1 MKTMKTRSL
10 GTIAGAL
17 ALVVSILGSQAGVG
31 RVQAATFHSTAAAH
45 GGVRPHVAQNGSG
58 SPFVTFNVFSTP
70 GVDNALGGGIAAGP
84 DGRMWI
90 TDLFGG
96 TVDAITTNGA
106 VTQFAAPG
114 GAQGIAAGPRSQGR
128 VLWFTRQNPPSLN
141 RITTAGTIT
150 TFPLPAPAGRP
161 VSVVA
166 GPDGAMWFTT
176 WNPATIGRISA
187 HGHITQFPLAGGQT
201 PESLTV
207 GPDGNLWF
215 VDFFANKI
223 GRITPRGAI
232 TLFSGATGGLRSI
245 AAWRGA
251 LYVADA
257 RKGQIVRVTTDG
269 QFTYFPDPSGVPVAL
284 NVGPDGNLW
293 TITGNVIGNP
303 MGLQSITPSMTFSTP
318 VTLPRGAAGGLATG
332 PDGNLWLPSMPPGVT
347 VYALHALTAA
357 PTTIALTMRQTQ
369 TLTATV
375 SSPAPAGGLVARS
388 SDTDVATVT
397 PTAGNPSMW
406 TVTAVGVGSC
416 VIRVSDGM
424 KNTVDIPVSVTP

>member
-424 KNTVDIPVSVTP
+424 RNTVDIPVSVAP

>member
-357 PTTIALTMRQTQ
+357 PTTIALTVRQTQ

-375 SSPAPAGGLVARS
+375 SSPSGGLNVRS
-388 SDTDVATVT
+388 SDTDVATVA
-397 PTAGNPSMW
+397 PAAGNPSMW
-406 TVTAVGVGSC
+406 MVTAVGVGSC

>member
-1 MKTMKTRSL
+1 MNRQRRWAAV
-10 GTIAGAL
+10 AGILTL
-17 ALVVSILGSQAGVG
+17 AVSILGAQAGSADA
-31 RVQAATFHSTAAAH
+31 QTATAHPLRAAH
-45 GGVRPHVAQNGSG
+45 GQVRPRVAQNGSG

-187 HGHITQFPLAGGQT
+187 HGHITQFPLAGG
-201 PESLTV
+201 
-207 GPDGNLWF
+207 
-215 VDFFANKI
+215 
-223 GRITPRGAI
+223 
-232 TLFSGATGGLRSI
+232 
-245 AAWRGA
+245 
-251 LYVADA
+251 ADA
-257 RKGQIVRVTTDG
+257 REPHGRAGRQPLVRRFLRQHGRADHAARQDHAV
-269 QFTYFPDPSGVPVAL
+269 Q
-284 NVGPDGNLW
+284 
-293 TITGNVIGNP
+293 
-303 MGLQSITPSMTFSTP
+303 
-318 VTLPRGAAGGLATG
+318 RGDRRIEIDRGMAGG
-332 PDGNLWLPSMPPGVT
+332 
-347 VYALHALTAA
+347 ALCRRRAQGAD
-357 PTTIALTMRQTQ
+357 R
-369 TLTATV
+369 
-375 SSPAPAGGLVARS
+375 AR
-388 SDTDVATVT
+388 DDRR
-397 PTAGNPSMW
+397 PIHLFP
-406 TVTAVGVGSC
+406 
-416 VIRVSDGM
+416 
-424 KNTVDIPVSVTP
+424 

>member
-1 MKTMKTRSL
+1 M
-10 GTIAGAL
+10 AGILTL
-17 ALVVSILGSQAGVG
+17 AVSILGAQAGPASA
-31 RVQAATFHSTAAAH
+31 QTTTAHPTSMARGH
-45 GGVRPHVAQNGSG
+45 VRPHVAQNGSG

-70 GVDNALGGGIAAGP
+70 GIDNALGGGIAAGP
-84 DGRMWI
+84 DGRVWI

-96 TVDAITTNGA
+96 TVDAITTNGT

-141 RITTAGTIT
+141 RITTSGTIM
-150 TFPLPAPAGRP
+150 TFPLTAPAGRP

-176 WNPATIGRISA
+176 WSPATIGRISA
-187 HGHITQFPLAGGQT
+187 HGHITQFPLTGGQT
-201 PESLTV
+201 PNSLTV

-232 TLFSGATGGLRSI
+232 TLFSGATGEPVSI

-269 QFTYFPDPSGVPVAL
+269 QFTYVPDPSGVPVAL

-293 TITGNVIGNP
+293 TITGNVIGDP

-318 VTLPRGAAGGLATG
+318 APLPRGAAGGLATG

-357 PTTIALTMRQTQ
+357 PTTIALTVRQTQ

-375 SSPAPAGGLVARS
+375 SSPGGRLSARS
-388 SDTDVATVT
+388 SDTDVATVA
-397 PTAGNPSMW
+397 PAAGNPSAW
-406 TVTAVGVGSC
+406 TVTAVGVGAC

-424 KNTVDIPVSVTP
+424 KNTVDIPVSVAP

>member
-176 WNPATIGRISA
+176 WNSATIGRISA

-293 TITGNVIGNP
+293 TITGNVIGDP

-357 PTTIALTMRQTQ
+357 PTTIALTVRQTQ

-375 SSPAPAGGLVARS
+375 SSPSGGLNVRS
-388 SDTDVATVT
+388 SDTDVATVA
-397 PTAGNPSMW
+397 PAAGNPSMW
-406 TVTAVGVGSC
+406 MVTAVGVGSC

>member
-1 MKTMKTRSL
+1 MNIRPQWVAVAAAFTLAVSAL
-10 GTIAGAL
+10 GVHAGSAH
-17 ALVVSILGSQAGVG
+17 A
-31 RVQAATFHSTAAAH
+31 QAATFHPTPVAR
-45 GGVRPHVAQNGSG
+45 GRVRPHVAQNGSG

-70 GVDNALGGGIAAGP
+70 GIDNALGGGIAAGA

-106 VTQFAAPG
+106 VTRFAAPG
-114 GAQGIAAGPRSQGR
+114 GAQGIAAGPPSQGR

-187 HGHITQFPLAGGQT
+187 HGHITQFPLTGGQT

-207 GPDGNLWF
+207 GPDGALWF
-215 VDFFANKI
+215 VDFFANTV
-223 GRITPRGAI
+223 GRITPRGKI

-284 NVGPDGNLW
+284 TVGPDGNLW
-293 TITGNVIGNP
+293 ATTGNVIGEP
-303 MGLQSITPSMTFSTP
+303 MGLQSITPAMTFSTP
-318 VTLPRGAAGGLATG
+318 LTLPRGAAGGLATG

-357 PTTIALTMRQTQ
+357 PTTIALTVRQAQ
-369 TLTATV
+369 TLTATTL
-375 SSPAPAGGLVARS
+375 SPAPAGGLSARS
-388 SDTDVATVT
+388 SDTDVATVA
-397 PTAGNPSMW
+397 PSAGNPSTW

-424 KNTVDIPVSVTP
+424 RNTVDIPVSVAP

>member
-187 HGHITQFPLAGGQT
+187 HGHI
-201 PESLTV
+201 
-207 GPDGNLWF
+207 
-215 VDFFANKI
+215 
-223 GRITPRGAI
+223 
-232 TLFSGATGGLRSI
+232 
-245 AAWRGA
+245 
-251 LYVADA
+251 VADA

-357 PTTIALTMRQTQ
+357 PTTIALTVRQTQ

>member
-357 PTTIALTMRQTQ
+357 PTTIALTVRQTQ

>member
-176 WNPATIGRISA
+176 WNSATIGRISA

>member
-1 MKTMKTRSL
+1 
-10 GTIAGAL
+10 
-17 ALVVSILGSQAGVG
+17 
-31 RVQAATFHSTAAAH
+31 
-45 GGVRPHVAQNGSG
+45 
-58 SPFVTFNVFSTP
+58 
-70 GVDNALGGGIAAGP
+70 
-84 DGRMWI
+84 MWI

-357 PTTIALTMRQTQ
+357 PTTIALTVRQTQ